1 MTSKVN
7 VDQIEI
13 PIEIICGWQTI
24 TNLLAAIVAVPAV
37 LVMHLHRHH
46 LEVFCCN
53 DNCDHPFNIGDTH
66 ALGAGYYCEH
76 VIEQRTLLR
85 VSDAKQSLVWQ
96 HNPDLKYGLVA
107 YLGVP
112 LRWPSGEVFGTLCLL
127 DSAPNP
133 FDETFLSLI
142 ETFRDSIESQLTI
155 LHQKEQLS
163 LINQELSNR
172 VETRTKDLVELNYSL
187 NKEIGKRKAAEEK
200 VRYQN
205 HHDAGTG
212 FLNRIG
218 LEQTLQQRLDK
229 RSSDWQI
236 VVFHIGFANGSS
248 VQSKLGYRAWE
259 QILIHYRQRLKLAAY
274 DAITARPTS
283 NDLVMAFRVKQS
295 QLKDSSEEIC
305 RQLVKIS
312 HSEFELDGNRI
323 HLHAYIGISH
333 SGIRSGDTND
343 RAEILLQ
350 QAQEAMR
357 SCKDL
362 GLKFSYHTQD
372 VADFHQQLNQWEN
385 YLLKAIRDNHILLYF
400 QPKVSPITKR
410 WTGAEALLRWRHP
423 VLGDISN
430 ESLIHIA
437 ERNGLIFEVGS
448 FVLRSAIK
456 KCAPWLSYVE
466 DFKISV
472 NVSAIQLRNP
482 QFAEQVESI
491 LREYAMPA
499 KNLELEITES
509 SLIADEH
516 AAFNSLSAL
525 HALGVTLSLDDFGT
539 GYATFNYLKKF
550 PFDAIKI
557 DKSFIQHLDV
567 SDNDREIVHSI
578 VYVAKKLKLSV
589 TVEGIENQFHED
601 FIVREGCEHGQGFYY
616 GKPMTAEAFER
627 SLITQTRFD
636 CYPITTES

>member
-1 MTSKVN
+1 MTPKVN

-13 PIEIICGWQTI
+13 PIEIVCGWQTI
-24 TNLLAAIVAVPAV
+24 ANLLSEIVTVPVA
-37 LVMHLHRHH
+37 LVMRVHSDR

-53 DNCDHPFNIGDTH
+53 DNQPHPFHIGDTQE
-66 ALGAGYYCEH
+66 LGRGFYCEY
-76 VIEQRTLLR
+76 VINYQTGLKVINAEQ
-85 VSDAKQSLVWQ
+85 DLVWHQ
-96 HNPDLKYGLVA
+96 NPDLEYGLVA

-127 DSAPNP
+127 DTAPNQ
-133 FDETFLSLI
+133 FDDTFTNLLES
-142 ETFRDSIESQLTI
+142 FRESIESQMTI
-155 LHQKEQLS
+155 LYQKEQLS
-163 LINQELSNR
+163 LINQDLCNR

-205 HHDAGTG
+205 HHDSGTG
-212 FLNRIG
+212 FLNRLG
-218 LEQTLQQRLDK
+218 LEQTLQSLVDN
-229 RSSDWQI
+229 RSKSSEI
-236 VVFHIGFANGSS
+236 AIFHVGFANGSS
-248 VQSKLGYRAWE
+248 VQSKHGYHAWE
-259 QILIHYRQRLKLAAY
+259 QILIHFRQRLNHLSHFEF
-274 DAITARPTS
+274 ITARPSS
-283 NDLVMAFRVKQS
+283 NDLVFAFNVEQ
-295 QLKDSSEEIC
+295 QHLDEVSEEIC
-305 RQLVKIS
+305 RQLVKVS
-312 HSEFELDGNRI
+312 HSEFELDGARI
-323 HLHAYIGISH
+323 HLHAYIGISTTPVSH
-333 SGIRSGDTND
+333 VAQT
-343 RAEILLQ
+343 LLK

-362 GLKFSYHTQD
+362 GHKFNYHSQA
-372 VADFHQQLNQWEN
+372 VADFHQELNQLEN
-385 YLLKAIRDNHILLYF
+385 YLLKAIRDDDILLYF

-456 KCAPWLSYVE
+456 KSSAWINYVA

-472 NVSAIQLRNP
+472 NVSAVQLRNP
-482 QFAEQVESI
+482 QFAQQVESI
-491 LREYAMPA
+491 LLEHRFPA

-509 SLIADEH
+509 SLIADED
-516 AAFNSLSAL
+516 AALNTLTSLHS
-525 HALGVTLSLDDFGT
+525 LGVTLSLDDFGT

-557 DKSFIQHLDV
+557 DKSFIQHLDK

-578 VYVAKKLKLSV
+578 VYVAKKLKLFV

-601 FIVREGCEHGQGFYY
+601 FIIQEGCEYGQGFYY
-616 GKPMTAEAFER
+616 GKPMTGESFER
-627 SLITQTRFD
+627 SLMTQTRFD
-636 CYPITTES
+636 CSPMASES